1 MEMIDVLQKLK
12 EIQESNPGLVDDA
25 VNNVVKTNP
34 QDVNTNLVQSKT
46 DGLSNEGG
54 MSDVH
59 IGAQEVL
66 ADYVDEEGNLAK
78 AKTEV
83 LADLQTRRQTAKFP
97 ESYEIETAI
106 ELVQNEFED
115 NGFRMDK
122 EAQMDMANKESNISI
137 NTTTMKTEGKK
148 PIKEAI
154 TMTADSPEEAGMLMQ
169 IMKLAGVQQVT
180 PDMMGAEPS
189 VEPEAEACP
198 TCGEPDCDGGNEK
211 HTPEISSMRDM
222 IAKAHGDETQEETY
236 ANEPNEKVDDVDT
249 LVNVHSGGL
258 NRKKQSFARAEPGDN
273 PLAVKEVTEEDL
285 SNSLRNQ
292 YESFKTAYTEAA
304 KPDFLDLDKDGDK
317 KEPMSKAADEK
328 GDDKKDDSK
337 GLTAA
342 QKKLPA
348 GLQKAIAKK
357 NS

>member
-1 MEMIDVLQKLK
+1 MIDVLQKLK
-12 EIQESNPGLVDDA
+12 QIQESNPGLVDDA

-34 QDVNTNLVQSKT
+34 QDVDSNLVQSKT

-54 MSDVH
+54 MSDIH
-59 IGAQEVL
+59 IGAEEVL

-106 ELVQNEFED
+106 EMVQNEFED

-122 EAQMDMANKESNISI
+122 EAQMDMASKESNISI
-137 NTTTMKTEGKK
+137 NTNTMKTEDKK
-148 PIKEAI
+148 PVNEAI
-154 TMTADSPEEAGMLMQ
+154 TMSADSPEEAGVLMQ
-169 IMKLAGVQQVT
+169 ILKLAGVQQVT
-180 PDMMGAEPS
+180 PDMMGQES
-189 VEPEAEACP
+189 EPEQHQ
-198 TCGEPDCDGGNEK
+198 EPMQK
-211 HTPEISSMRDM
+211 PEMGMDAMRDVV
-222 IAKAHGDETQEETY
+222 AKSLADEPADENY

-258 NRKKQSFARAEPGDN
+258 NRKKQSFSRAEPGDN

-292 YESFKTAYTEAA
+292 YESFNIY
-304 KPDFLDLDKDGDK
+304 
-317 KEPMSKAADEK
+317 S
-328 GDDKKDDSK
+328 S
-337 GLTAA
+337 
-342 QKKLPA
+342 
-348 GLQKAIAKK
+348 I
-357 NS
+357 N

>member
-1 MEMIDVLQKLK
+1 
-12 EIQESNPGLVDDA
+12 
-25 VNNVVKTNP
+25 
-34 QDVNTNLVQSKT
+34 
-46 DGLSNEGG
+46 
-54 MSDVH
+54 
-59 IGAQEVL
+59 
-66 ADYVDEEGNLAK
+66 
-78 AKTEV
+78 
-83 LADLQTRRQTAKFP
+83 
-97 ESYEIETAI
+97 
-106 ELVQNEFED
+106 
-115 NGFRMDK
+115 
-122 EAQMDMANKESNISI
+122 
-137 NTTTMKTEGKK
+137 MK
-148 PIKEAI
+148 
-154 TMTADSPEEAGMLMQ
+154 ADSPEEAGVLMQ
-169 IMKLAGVQQVT
+169 ILKLAGVQQVT
-180 PDMMGAEPS
+180 PDMMGQES
-189 VEPEAEACP
+189 EPEQHQ
-198 TCGEPDCDGGNEK
+198 EPMQK
-211 HTPEISSMRDM
+211 PEMGMDAMRDVV
-222 IAKAHGDETQEETY
+222 AKSLADEPADENY

-258 NRKKQSFARAEPGDN
+258 NRKKQSFSRAEPGDN